1 MNNRGNVYL
10 VFGKRNTGKSF
21 ESLQFGEVFRTRE
34 IAPKRVIVYDWTKND
49 DTYGHIKLIHHQN
62 LKVAALPKRA
72 LVKVQCGLNEFL
84 DSTEKIVN
92 AVILIDD
99 GTTLFQGNVP
109 ERVQKFFGTAKNN
122 RLEIIVQVHS
132 IADTGPKLLR
142 EANIWIL
149 KQTHDSRPLKES
161 CRSRQMVENILDEI
175 KEENREFPS
184 DQKWSTRL
192 IDWDE
197 EKIFI
202 KDLDNQEEHLGYI
215 EYKEFEEYL

>member
-21 ESLQFGEVFRTRE
+21 EALKFGEIFRTRE
-34 IAPKRVIVYDWTKND
+34 IAPKRVIVYDWTKNE
-49 DTYGHIKLIHHQN
+49 DTYGEIKLIHHEN

-72 LVKVQCGLNEFL
+72 LVKVQCELNEFL
-84 DSTEKIVN
+84 HCIEKVVN
-92 AVILIDD
+92 AVIIIDD

-109 ERVQKFFGTAKNN
+109 ETVQKFFGTAKNN

-132 IADTGPKLLR
+132 IADAGPKLLR

-175 KEENREFPS
+175 IEENRGFRPN
-184 DQKWSTRL
+184 QKWSTRL
-192 IDWDE
+192 VDWDE
-197 EKIFI
+197 ERVFI
-202 KDLDNQEEHLGYI
+202 KDLHNQSEHLGYL
-215 EYKEFEEYL
+215 EYNDFEEYI